1 MICESV
7 QEYVPQLVCSSNTHT
22 HAVTNRHTH
31 ARVNTHTHVHHACM
45 HAYIHTCMHAHIH
58 RYIHTYIHRDECNQA
73 KFHPMKDAVS
83 LAARPHCTAA
93 LLISR
98 RGLHRLDRLLRP
110 GFGEIGGVCPCAV
123 LDAWPSCAGWAG
135 LTRGDLTDL
144 MMAEFCEE
152 KLNCFKLRQPVFAQ
166 VLTRDELGRAMQCE
180 QLDSLG
186 GWWGSRALA
195 KWRAG
200 SEC

>member
-1 MICESV
+1 M
-7 QEYVPQLVCSSNTHT
+7 
-22 HAVTNRHTH
+22 
-31 ARVNTHTHVHHACM
+31 
-45 HAYIHTCMHAHIH
+45 
-58 RYIHTYIHRDECNQA
+58 HRDECNQA

-152 KLNCFKLRQPVFAQ
+152 KLNCFKLRQPIFAQ

-180 QLDSLG
+180 RLDSLG

-195 KWRAG
+195 SAQVPSADLLALTCAHVYRIATGDRHATGKAERESISSTCRTLCVASRWE
-200 SEC
+200 S